1 MNTADNDLLDTLRTD
16 PEAGFRRLVRD
27 YGRLLYWHIRRLVV
41 GHADAEDALQ
51 ETFVRAFRSVAGFRG
66 DCSFKSWLYRLATN
80 EALRLIA
87 GRRAD
92 MATADA
98 ADTQAT
104 QLAADAYVDYTDL
117 EAVRLQQAILALP
130 EKQRVAFNLR
140 YYDELSYDDIAAVM
154 QSSPATAKANYHYAK
169 ERIVKYMNTNF

>member
-1 MNTADNDLLDTLRTD
+1 MNTADNDLLDALRTD

-27 YGRLLYWHIRRLVV
+27 YGRPLYWHIRRLVV

-51 ETFVRAFRSVAGFRG
+51 ETLVRAFRSVAGFRG

-87 GRRAD
+87 GRRTD

-98 ADTQAT
+98 ADTQAA